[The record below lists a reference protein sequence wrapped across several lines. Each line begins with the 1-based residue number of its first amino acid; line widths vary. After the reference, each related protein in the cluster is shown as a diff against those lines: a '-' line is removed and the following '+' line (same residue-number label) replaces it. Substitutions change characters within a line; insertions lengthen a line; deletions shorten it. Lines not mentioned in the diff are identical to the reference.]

1 MSHER
6 DASGGRG
13 LVILC
18 LLAVAAGIAVG
29 LVGGAFRWC
38 LERAAELRVAM
49 LGFAETLG
57 GLGWLVPVVVTAVA
71 AALAAVIVRW
81 VPLAAGSGIQH
92 VEAVQRS
99 EASPPP
105 LRVLP
110 ARFVGGL
117 LAIGSGLVLGREGPT
132 VHIGAV
138 LGAEAG
144 RRAGR
149 SDADVRVL
157 QTSLAGA
164 GLAVAFGAPLGGAIF
179 VIEEVAA
186 SLRMRVVLPTLLG
199 VGVAVGCSRL
209 IIGDLPDFRVGEVA
223 APTLAL
229 LPIFAVV
236 GLLTGL
242 LGVLYSRLV
251 VGFLDLSAR
260 LHRVPPIVRAA
271 VIGGII
277 GLAMVVEPLSVGDG
291 DGLTQL
297 ILGDGSIALPALLLL
312 LASRML
318 SGPLSSAS
326 GAPGGLFA
334 PLLAVGAVW
343 GLLCATVVE
352 AVLPG
357 QDLGV
362 PMALVG
368 MAALFAAVV
377 RAPIT
382 GVVLVIEMTAVTAV
396 GAPMLVAAGGAA
408 LVAMLLRSA
417 PVYDTLRERMLA
429 SGTTSGAGA
438 GLP

>member
-1 MSHER
+1 
-6 DASGGRG
+6 
-13 LVILC
+13 
-18 LLAVAAGIAVG
+18 
-29 LVGGAFRWC
+29 
-38 LERAAELRVAM
+38 
-49 LGFAETLG
+49 
-57 GLGWLVPVVVTAVA
+57 VPT
-71 AALAAVIVRW
+71 
-81 VPLAAGSGIQH
+81 
-92 VEAVQRS
+92 
-99 EASPPP
+99 
-105 LRVLP
+105 
-110 ARFVGGL
+110 
-117 LAIGSGLVLGREGPT
+117 
-132 VHIGAV
+132 
-138 LGAEAG
+138 
-144 RRAGR
+144 
-149 SDADVRVL
+149 
-157 QTSLAGA
+157 
-164 GLAVAFGAPLGGAIF
+164 
-179 VIEEVAA
+179 
-186 SLRMRVVLPTLLG
+186 
-199 VGVAVGCSRL
+199 
-209 IIGDLPDFRVGEVA
+209 
-223 APTLAL
+223 
-229 LPIFAVV
+229 
-236 GLLTGL
+236 
-242 LGVLYSRLV
+242 
-251 VGFLDLSAR
+251 
-260 LHRVPPIVRAA
+260 IVRAA

-318 SGPLSSAS
+318 SGPLSYAS

>member
-57 GLGWLVPVVVTAVA
+57 GLGWLVPVAVTAVA

-92 VEAVQRS
+92 VEAVQRG

-229 LPIFAVV
+229 LPVFAVV

-242 LGVLYSRLV
+242 LGVVYSRLV
-251 VGFLDLSAR
+251 VGFLDLSTR
-260 LHRVPPIVRAA
+260 LHRVPTIVRAA

-318 SGPLSSAS
+318 SGPLSYAS

-357 QDLGV
+357 QELGV